1 MYYPLKANIII
12 MFWLNF
18 VILSNMKTVI
28 KNISQLVQFDDQNL
42 KFRAGNDMN
51 CLNTIDNAYI
61 EIENGKISNFGDMD
75 EWSGISDWNSTTI
88 IDANEGLVLPTF
100 CDSHTHLVFAE
111 SRESEFNDRIN
122 GLSYQEIAQNGGG
135 ILNSA
140 KKIHQ
145 IDEEILYERSLKRL
159 NKLIKLGTGA
169 IEIKSGYGLSVESEL
184 KILRVIKK
192 LKETTPICIKSTF
205 LGAHAVPEKYKKNKK
220 EYIELIIDKM
230 LPEIA
235 SNDLADYIDIFC
247 EEGYF
252 TNEDTIR
259 ILQAGKKYNLQGKTH
274 VNQFNSLGGVK
285 SSIDNDSLSVD
296 HLEIMK
302 EDDFLAF
309 KDSKTIATILPS
321 CSFFLGIPYSP
332 AKEFISRNIP
342 INLASDYNPGSSPS
356 GNMNLV
362 ASLGSIKLKMN
373 AQQVI
378 NATTL
383 NGAYAMGLEKELGTI
398 SIGKIANLII
408 TKPIPNYQYLHYSYG
423 ENLIEKVII
432 SGEEYK

>member
-1 MYYPLKANIII
+1 

-18 VILSNMKTVI
+18 VILSYMKTVI
-28 KNISQLVQFDDQNL
+28 KNISQLVQCDDKNL

-61 EIENGKISNFGDMD
+61 EIENGKISNFGNMD
-75 EWSGISDWNSTTI
+75 QWNGITDWNSTTI
-88 IDANEGLVLPTF
+88 IDAEEGLVLPTF

-122 GLSYQEIAQNGGG
+122 GLSYQQIAKNGGG

-145 IDEEILYERSLKRL
+145 MDEEILYKRSLKRL

-192 LKETTPICIKSTF
+192 LKETTPINIKSTF
-205 LGAHAVPEKYKKNKK
+205 LGAHAVPEKYKENKK
-220 EYIELIIDKM
+220 EYIELIINEM
-230 LPEIA
+230 LPAIA

-296 HLEIMK
+296 HLEIMN

-309 KDSKTIATILPS
+309 KGSNTIATILPS

-373 AQQVI
+373 AEQVI

-383 NGAYAMGLEKELGTI
+383 NGAYAMGLENKLGTI
-398 SIGKIANLII
+398 SKGKMANLII
-408 TKPIPNYQYLHYSYG
+408 TKPIPNYQYLHYSFG
-423 ENLIEKVII
+423 ENLIQKVII
-432 SGEEYK
+432 AGEEYK

>member
-1 MYYPLKANIII
+1 
-12 MFWLNF
+12 
-18 VILSNMKTVI
+18 MKTVI
-28 KNISQLVQFDDQNL
+28 KNISQLVQSDDQNL

-285 SSIDNDSLSVD
+285 SSIDNGSLSVD

-309 KDSKTIATILPS
+309 KGSNTIATILPS

-378 NATTL
+378 NSTTL

>member
-1 MYYPLKANIII
+1 

-18 VILSNMKTVI
+18 VILSYMKTVI
-28 KNISQLVQFDDQNL
+28 KNISQLVQCDDKNL

-61 EIENGKISNFGDMD
+61 EIENGKISSFGNMD
-75 EWSGISDWNSTTI
+75 QWNGITDWNSTTI
-88 IDANEGLVLPTF
+88 IDAEEGLVLPTF

-122 GLSYQEIAQNGGG
+122 GITYQQIAKNGGG

-145 IDEEILYERSLKRL
+145 IDEEILYKRSLKRL
-159 NKLIKLGTGA
+159 DKLIKLGTGA
-169 IEIKSGYGLSVESEL
+169 IEMKRGYGLSVESEL

-192 LKETTPICIKSTF
+192 LKETTPITIKSTF
-205 LGAHAVPEKYKKNKK
+205 LGAHAVPEKYERNKK
-220 EYIELIIDKM
+220 KYIDLIINEM

-259 ILQAGKKYNLQGKTH
+259 ILQAGKKHNLQGKTH

-296 HLEIMK
+296 HLEIMN
-302 EDDFLAF
+302 EDDFQAF
-309 KDSKTIATILPS
+309 KGSKTIATILPS

-362 ASLGSIKLKMN
+362 ASLGSIKLKLN
-373 AQQVI
+373 AEQVI

-383 NGAYAMGLEKELGTI
+383 NGAYAMGLENKLGTI
-398 SIGKIANLII
+398 SVGKIANLII
-408 TKPIPNYQYLHYSYG
+408 TKPIPNYQYLHYSFG
-423 ENLIEKVII
+423 ENLIDRVII
-432 SGEEYK
+432 AGEEYK

>member
-1 MYYPLKANIII
+1 

-18 VILSNMKTVI
+18 VILSYMKTVI
-28 KNISQLVQFDDQNL
+28 KNISQLVQCDDKNL
-42 KFRAGNDMN
+42 KFRAGDEMN

-61 EIENGKISNFGDMD
+61 EIENGKISNFGNMD
-75 EWSGISDWNSTTI
+75 QWNGITDWNSTTI
-88 IDANEGLVLPTF
+88 IDAEEGLVLPTF

-122 GLSYQEIAQNGGG
+122 GLSYQQIAKNGGG

-145 IDEEILYERSLKRL
+145 IDEEILYKKSLKRL

-192 LKETTPICIKSTF
+192 LKETTPISIKSTF
-205 LGAHAVPEKYKKNKK
+205 LGAHAVPEKYKENKK
-220 EYIELIIDKM
+220 EYIELIINEM
-230 LPEIA
+230 LPAIA
-235 SNDLADYIDIFC
+235 SNNLADYIDIFC

-296 HLEIMK
+296 HLEIMN

-309 KDSKTIATILPS
+309 KGSKTIATILPS

-332 AKEFISRNIP
+332 AKEFIAKNIP

-356 GNMNLV
+356 GNMNLI

-373 AQQVI
+373 AEQVI

-383 NGAYAMGLEKELGTI
+383 NGAYAMGLEKKLGTI
-398 SIGKIANLII
+398 SIGKMANLII
-408 TKPIPNYQYLHYSYG
+408 TKPIPNYQYLHYSFG
-423 ENLIEKVII
+423 ENLIDKVII
-432 SGEEYK
+432 AGEEYK

>member
-1 MYYPLKANIII
+1 

-18 VILSNMKTVI
+18 VILSYMKTVI
-28 KNISQLVQFDDQNL
+28 KNISQLVQCDDKNL

-145 IDEEILYERSLKRL
+145 LDEEILYERSLKRL

-285 SSIDNDSLSVD
+285 SSIDNGSLSVD

-309 KDSKTIATILPS
+309 KGSNTIATILPS

-378 NATTL
+378 NSTTL

>member
-1 MYYPLKANIII
+1 

-18 VILSNMKTVI
+18 VILSYMKTVI
-28 KNISQLVQFDDQNL
+28 KNISQLVQCDDKNL

-51 CLNTIDNAYI
+51 YLNTIDNAYI
-61 EIENGKISNFGDMD
+61 EIENGKITDFGNMD
-75 EWSGISDWNSTTI
+75 QWNGITDWNSTTI
-88 IDANEGLVLPTF
+88 IDAGEGLVLPTF

-122 GLSYQEIAQNGGG
+122 GLSYQQIAKNGGG

-192 LKETTPICIKSTF
+192 LKETTPISIKSTF
-205 LGAHAVPEKYKKNKK
+205 LGAHAVPEKYKENKE
-220 EYIELIIDKM
+220 EYIELVINEM

-235 SNDLADYIDIFC
+235 SNNLADYIDIFC

-296 HLEIMK
+296 HLEIMN
-302 EDDFLAF
+302 EDDFSAF
-309 KDSKTIATILPS
+309 KGSKTIATILPS

-332 AKEFISRNIP
+332 AKEFITRNIP

-373 AQQVI
+373 AEQVI

-383 NGAYAMGLEKELGTI
+383 NGAYAMGIEKKLGTI
-398 SIGKIANLII
+398 SIGKVANLII
-408 TKPIPNYQYLHYSYG
+408 TKPIPNYQYLHYSFG
-423 ENLIEKVII
+423 ENLIDKVII
-432 SGEEYK
+432 AGEEYN

>member
-1 MYYPLKANIII
+1 

-18 VILSNMKTVI
+18 VILSYMKTVI
-28 KNISQLVQFDDQNL
+28 KNISQLVQCDDKNL

-61 EIENGKISNFGDMD
+61 EIENGKISNFGNMD
-75 EWSGISDWNSTTI
+75 QWNGITDWNSTTI
-88 IDANEGLVLPTF
+88 IDAEEGLVLPTF

-122 GLSYQEIAQNGGG
+122 GLSYQQIAKNGGG

-145 IDEEILYERSLKRL
+145 IDEEILYKRSLKRL

-192 LKETTPICIKSTF
+192 LKETTPISIKSTF

-220 EYIELIIDKM
+220 EYIELIINEM

-296 HLEIMK
+296 HLEIMN
-302 EDDFLAF
+302 EDDFQAF
-309 KDSKTIATILPS
+309 KGSKTIATILPS

-332 AKEFISRNIP
+332 AKEFIARNIP

-373 AQQVI
+373 AEQVI

-383 NGAYAMGLEKELGTI
+383 NGAYAMGLENKLGTI
-398 SIGKIANLII
+398 SKGKMANLII
-408 TKPIPNYQYLHYSYG
+408 TKPIPNYQYLHYSFG

-432 SGEEYK
+432 AGEEYK

>member
-1 MYYPLKANIII
+1 

-18 VILSNMKTVI
+18 VILSYMKTVI
-28 KNISQLVQFDDQNL
+28 KNISQLVQCDDKNL

-61 EIENGKISNFGDMD
+61 EIENGKISSFGNMD
-75 EWSGISDWNSTTI
+75 QWNGITDWNSTTI
-88 IDANEGLVLPTF
+88 IDAEEGLVLPTF

-122 GLSYQEIAQNGGG
+122 GITYQQIAKNGGG

-145 IDEEILYERSLKRL
+145 IDEEILYKRSLKRL
-159 NKLIKLGTGA
+159 DKLIKLGTGA

-192 LKETTPICIKSTF
+192 LKETTPITIKSTF
-205 LGAHAVPEKYKKNKK
+205 LGAHAVPEKYERNKK
-220 EYIELIIDKM
+220 KYIDLIINEM

-259 ILQAGKKYNLQGKTH
+259 ILQAGKKHNLQGKTH

-296 HLEIMK
+296 HLEIMN
-302 EDDFLAF
+302 EDDFQAF
-309 KDSKTIATILPS
+309 KGSKTIATILPS

-362 ASLGSIKLKMN
+362 ASLGSIKLKLN
-373 AQQVI
+373 AEQVI

-383 NGAYAMGLEKELGTI
+383 NGAYAMGLENKLGTI
-398 SIGKIANLII
+398 SVGKIANLII
-408 TKPIPNYQYLHYSYG
+408 TKPIPNYQYLHYSFG
-423 ENLIEKVII
+423 ENLIDRVII
-432 SGEEYK
+432 AGEEYK

>member
-1 MYYPLKANIII
+1 
-12 MFWLNF
+12 
-18 VILSNMKTVI
+18 MKTVI
-28 KNISQLVQFDDQNL
+28 KNISQLVQCDDKNL
-42 KFRAGNDMN
+42 KFRAGDDMN

-61 EIENGKISNFGDMD
+61 EIENGKISNFGNMD
-75 EWSGISDWNSTTI
+75 QWNGITDWNSTTI
-88 IDANEGLVLPTF
+88 IDAEEGLVLPTF

-122 GLSYQEIAQNGGG
+122 GLSYQQIAKNGGG

-145 IDEEILYERSLKRL
+145 IDEEILYKRSLKRL

-192 LKETTPICIKSTF
+192 LKETTPISIKSTF
-205 LGAHAVPEKYKKNKK
+205 LGAHAVPEKYKDNKK
-220 EYIELIIDKM
+220 EYIELVINEM

-235 SNDLADYIDIFC
+235 SNNLADYIDIFC

-296 HLEIMK
+296 HLEIMN

-309 KDSKTIATILPS
+309 KGSKTIATILPS

-332 AKEFISRNIP
+332 AKEFIARNIP

-373 AQQVI
+373 AEQVI

-383 NGAYAMGLEKELGTI
+383 NGAYAMGLENKLGTI
-398 SIGKIANLII
+398 SKGKMANLII
-408 TKPIPNYQYLHYSYG
+408 TKPIPNYQYLHYSFG

-432 SGEEYK
+432 AGEEYK

>member
-1 MYYPLKANIII
+1 
-12 MFWLNF
+12 
-18 VILSNMKTVI
+18 MKTVI
-28 KNISQLVQFDDQNL
+28 KNISQLVQCDDKNL

-61 EIENGKISNFGDMD
+61 EIENGKISNFGNMD
-75 EWSGISDWNSTTI
+75 QWNGITDWNSTTI
-88 IDANEGLVLPTF
+88 IDAEEGLVLPTF

-122 GLSYQEIAQNGGG
+122 GLSYQQIAKNGGG

-145 IDEEILYERSLKRL
+145 IDEEILYKRSLKRL

-192 LKETTPICIKSTF
+192 LKETTPISIKSTF
-205 LGAHAVPEKYKKNKK
+205 LGAHAVPEKYKDNKK
-220 EYIELIIDKM
+220 EYIELIINEM

-235 SNDLADYIDIFC
+235 SNNLADYIDIFC

-296 HLEIMK
+296 HLEIMN

-309 KDSKTIATILPS
+309 KGSKTIATILPS

-332 AKEFISRNIP
+332 AKEFIARNIP

-373 AQQVI
+373 AEQVI

-383 NGAYAMGLEKELGTI
+383 NGAYAMGLENKLGTI
-398 SIGKIANLII
+398 SKGKMANLII
-408 TKPIPNYQYLHYSYG
+408 TKPIPNYQYLHYSFG

-432 SGEEYK
+432 AGEEYK

>member
-1 MYYPLKANIII
+1 

-18 VILSNMKTVI
+18 VILSYMKTVI
-28 KNISQLVQFDDQNL
+28 KNISQLVQCDDKNL

-61 EIENGKISNFGDMD
+61 EIENGKISNFGNMD
-75 EWSGISDWNSTTI
+75 QWNGITDWNSTTI
-88 IDANEGLVLPTF
+88 IDAEEGLVLPTF

-122 GLSYQEIAQNGGG
+122 GLSYQQIAKNGGG

-145 IDEEILYERSLKRL
+145 IDEEILYKRSLKRL

-205 LGAHAVPEKYKKNKK
+205 LGAHAVPEKYKDNKK
-220 EYIELIIDKM
+220 QYIELIINEM

-235 SNDLADYIDIFC
+235 SNNLADYIDIFC

-259 ILQAGKKYNLQGKTH
+259 ILQAGKKHNLQGKTH

-296 HLEIMK
+296 HLEIMN

-309 KDSKTIATILPS
+309 KESKTIATILPS

-332 AKEFISRNIP
+332 AKEFIARNIP

-373 AQQVI
+373 AEQVI

-383 NGAYAMGLEKELGTI
+383 NGAYAMGLENKLGTI
-398 SIGKIANLII
+398 SKGKVANLII
-408 TKPIPNYQYLHYSYG
+408 TKPIPNYQYLHYSFG

-432 SGEEYK
+432 AGKEYK

>member
-1 MYYPLKANIII
+1 

-28 KNISQLVQFDDQNL
+28 KNISQLVQFDNQNL
-42 KFRAGNDMN
+42 NFRAGNDMN

-122 GLSYQEIAQNGGG
+122 GLSYQEIARNGGG

-140 KKIHQ
+140 KKINQ

-192 LKETTPICIKSTF
+192 LKETTPISIKSTF

-252 TNEDTIR
+252 TNEDTIK

-373 AQQVI
+373 AEQVI

-383 NGAYAMGLEKELGTI
+383 NGAYAMGLEKDLGTI

-408 TKPIPNYQYLHYSYG
+408 TKPIPNYQYLHYSFG
-423 ENLIEKVII
+423 ENLIDKVLIA
-432 SGEEYK
+432 GEEYK